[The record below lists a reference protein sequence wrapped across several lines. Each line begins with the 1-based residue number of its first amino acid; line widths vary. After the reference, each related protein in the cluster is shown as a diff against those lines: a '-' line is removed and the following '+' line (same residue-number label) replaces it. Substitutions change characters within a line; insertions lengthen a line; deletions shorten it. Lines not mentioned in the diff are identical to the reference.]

1 MFHGLFLNCF
11 LHIREFPNIFKG
23 EFSLIRIFVKDLC
36 MLGGVFHPCQQN
48 YDFEVRCGP
57 IFSVEACFCCLSVR
71 DSKIFRKG
79 LVISLFCLCQESQQS
94 NFLRKLAFYPVHDCL
109 FEIFKV
115 MGACIEIDKF
125 CFQMPGQF
133 IM

>member
-48 YDFEVRCGP
+48 YDFEVHCGP
-57 IFSVEACFCCLSVR
+57 VLSVEASFRCLPVR
-71 DSKIFRKG
+71 DSKIFRKC
-79 LVISLFCLCQESQQS
+79 LVFRCLVSVRKVS
-94 NFLRKLAFYPVHDCL
+94 NLIFEGNLRSILSMIAF
-109 FEIFKV
+109 
-115 MGACIEIDKF
+115 
-125 CFQMPGQF
+125 
-133 IM
+133 